1 MRYVKCIVNPAAG
14 RGGARK
20 VWPKIA
26 ATLKSAGVKYS
37 VDFSQGP
44 GHATVLTRQALKS
57 EFQDIIAV
65 GGDGTINEVVNGFF
79 EHDRPVRQD
88 ARLGI
93 IPRGTGID
101 LIRTL
106 PVPANPQHAVE
117 VILRG
122 HTRRFDVGKLTCL
135 SRDGKPQVRYFM
147 NVADLGYGGALVDR
161 VNGFTKLMGSFLSY
175 FVGLLYTLT
184 FYQNEHIRFQI
195 DDEPEEEGVFSAIIA
210 ANGRYFGGGMHIA
223 PEARADDGL
232 LEFVLIGDVS
242 KLEVLGNLVRLY
254 RGTLHKHP
262 KVVYRRG
269 KRLRAWSD
277 REVLLDADGELPG
290 KLPATFE
297 ILPAAV
303 HVFSEK

>member
-20 VWPKIA
+20 AWPGIA
-26 ATLKSAGVKYS
+26 KLLKSARVKYS
-37 VDFSQGP
+37 VDFSRGP
-44 GHATVLTRQALKS
+44 GHATQLTREALKS
-57 EFQDIIAV
+57 DFQDIIAV
-65 GGDGTINEVVNGFF
+65 GGDGTVNEVINGFF
-79 EHDRPVRQD
+79 EGDRPIRTD

-106 PVPANPQHAVE
+106 PVPNDPRRAVE
-117 VILRG
+117 TILDG
-122 HTRRFDVGKLTCL
+122 KTRPFDVGKLTCL
-135 SRDGKPQVRYFM
+135 SRDGKPLVRYFM
-147 NVADLGYGGALVDR
+147 NIADLGYGGALIDR
-161 VNGFTKLMGSFLSY
+161 VNGFTKFMGSFLSY

-184 FYQNEHIRFQI
+184 FYKNEHIRFQI
-195 DDEPEEEGVFSAIIA
+195 DEEPEEEGVFSAIIA
-210 ANGRYFGGGMHIA
+210 ANGQYFGGGMWIA

-232 LEFVLIGDVS
+232 LEFVLIGDVN

-262 KVVYRRG
+262 KVIYRRG
-269 KRLRAWSD
+269 KKLRTWSE

-297 ILPAAV
+297 ILPKAV
-303 HVFSEK
+303 NVFSAE